1 MEQEYDVI
9 VLGTGLKECILSGL
23 MSTAKKK
30 VLHMDR
36 NSYYG
41 GESASLNLEQ
51 LYQRFKGEEKPSKD
65 LGRTRDYC
73 VDLCPKYLMA
83 CGSLVKVLLHT
94 KVTKYLE
101 FKSIKGSYVFSKAQD
116 NKVHKVPSSPRE
128 ALDSSLMG
136 LRQKNSY
143 KNFLQWVYTYDAADA
158 KTHKYD
164 KGMILSDVVKIDLTK
179 MTSKELFAVFGLDEN
194 TVDFTG
200 HAAALYQSD
209 EYLNLPAVDLVERVK
224 LYANSV
230 QRYGNSPY
238 IYPIWGLGGLP
249 EGFSRLCAIHG
260 GTYMLNKPIEEILYD
275 AEGKVRGVKSE
286 GQDAYCKQLI
296 ADPSYFYGT
305 DKIKKT
311 GQIARCIAI
320 LNQPIP
326 NTNSDSAQIIVPAKQ
341 IEDGKKRKKDIYICM
356 VSFLHKV
363 VPDGKYVAVMSA
375 EVEGKEIPALE
386 KDAKGCE
393 AGCRSELGFAL
404 KLLPQGAKDVSQTF
418 FWVTD
423 YYSPSGDGKKDNIFI
438 SSSYDATTHFE
449 SASREVLRLYEGLM
463 GKKLDLTIPVDPDRE
478 EEPEPEEEGEGK
490 EEKKKAGGGGGGGG
504 GGGDAPAAP
513 AASGDMSAA
522 EVEAALAKELAKD
535 KPAEGGA
542 AAGGGDAS

>member
-1 MEQEYDVI
+1 
-9 VLGTGLKECILSGL
+9 
-23 MSTAKKK
+23 
-30 VLHMDR
+30 
-36 NSYYG
+36 
-41 GESASLNLEQ
+41 
-51 LYQRFKGEEKPSKD
+51 
-65 LGRTRDYC
+65 
-73 VDLCPKYLMA
+73 
-83 CGSLVKVLLHT
+83 
-94 KVTKYLE
+94 
-101 FKSIKGSYVFSKAQD
+101 
-116 NKVHKVPSSPRE
+116 
-128 ALDSSLMG
+128 LD
-136 LRQKNSY
+136 
-143 KNFLQWVYTYDAADA
+143 D
-158 KTHKYD
+158 
-164 KGMILSDVVKIDLTK
+164 
-179 MTSKELFAVFGLDEN
+179 N

-200 HAAALYQSD
+200 HAAALFQSD
-209 EYLNLPAVDLVERVK
+209 EYLTAPALDLVERVK

-341 IEDGKKRKKDIYICM
+341 IDDGKKRKKDIYICM

-386 KDAKGCE
+386 KDSKGCE

-404 KLLPQGAKDVSQTF
+404 KLLPQGPKDVAQTF

-423 YYSPSGDGKKDNIFI
+423 YYTAAGDGKKDNIFI

-463 GKKLDLTIPVDPDRE
+463 GKKLDLTIPDPDRE
-478 EEPEPEEEGEGK
+478 EEPEPAEEEGEGK
-490 EEKKKAGGGGGGGG
+490 EEKKKAGGGGGE
-504 GGGDAPAAP
+504 APAAAP

-522 EVEAALAKELAKD
+522 EVEAALAKELAKE

-542 AAGGGDAS
+542 AGGGGGGAS

>member
-1 MEQEYDVI
+1 
-9 VLGTGLKECILSGL
+9 
-23 MSTAKKK
+23 
-30 VLHMDR
+30 
-36 NSYYG
+36 
-41 GESASLNLEQ
+41 
-51 LYQRFKGEEKPSKD
+51 
-65 LGRTRDYC
+65 
-73 VDLCPKYLMA
+73 
-83 CGSLVKVLLHT
+83 
-94 KVTKYLE
+94 
-101 FKSIKGSYVFSKAQD
+101 
-116 NKVHKVPSSPRE
+116 
-128 ALDSSLMG
+128 
-136 LRQKNSY
+136 
-143 KNFLQWVYTYDAADA
+143 VYTYDPADA

-179 MTSKELFAVFGLDEN
+179 MTSKELFTVFGLDDN

-200 HAAALYQSD
+200 HAAALFQSE
-209 EYLNLPAVDLVERVK
+209 EYLNAPAVDLVERVK

-286 GQDAYCKQLI
+286 GQEAYCKQLI

-386 KDAKGCE
+386 KDAKACE

-404 KLLPQGAKDVSQTF
+404 KLLPPAKDVAQTF

-423 YYSPSGDGKKDNIFI
+423 YYQPAGDGKKDNIFI

-463 GKKLDLTIPVDPDRE
+463 GKKLDLTIPAELERE
-478 EEPEPEEEGEGK
+478 EEGEPEEEGEGK

-504 GGGDAPAAP
+504 EAPAAAP

-535 KPAEGGA
+535 KPAEG
-542 AAGGGDAS
+542 AAGGGGGAS